1 MKEYIDSKGN
11 IIKEE
16 DLKYY
21 SSIHL
26 LKERIDVVR
35 EVLDKKKKVKKHGR
49 RSSLRTKINNN

>member
-35 EVLDKKKKVKKHGR
+35 EVLDKKKKVKKPE
-49 RSSLRTKINNN
+49 N